1 MFDVMVGLGAN
12 LGDPAAAFTTALDGL
27 ASAGKIVSVSHL
39 WRTRALGPDQS
50 AYWNAAALVDWPS
63 DLPTLLQACHKLEA
77 AAGRDRDTEQ
87 RWGPRVLDLDLL
99 MARDL
104 IWRSPELVLPHPR
117 FHERAFALVP
127 AAELVPGWVHPIV
140 GRTIAELAEE
150 VRSADP
156 DALISSEPF
165 PNAPESSRL

>member
-1 MFDVMVGLGAN
+1 MLHVVVGLGAN
-12 LGDPAAAFTTALDGL
+12 LGDPAAAFTTALEGL
-27 ASAGKIVSVSHL
+27 TSVGDIVSVSRL
-39 WRTRALGPDQS
+39 WHTRPFGPEQPD
-50 AYWNAAALVDWPS
+50 YLNAAALVGWGS
-63 DLPTLLQACHKLEA
+63 DLTALLRACRELEV
-77 AAGRDRDTEQ
+77 AAGRNRETEE

-99 MARDL
+99 ITRDL
-104 IWRSPELVLPHPR
+104 VWRSSTLVLPHPR

-140 GRTIAELAEE
+140 GRTISELAEE

-165 PNAPESSRL
+165 VGG